1 MQTIFSELMGVP
13 LLALVYA
20 KVLLD
25 VAPQPAVLAGLAL
38 GMIAVL
44 CGVVLVIAII
54 AFFVIRAIKKNREG
68 GKQSRAD

>member
-1 MQTIFSELMGVP
+1 MQTIFSELMGCTASCP
-13 LLALVYA
+13 CIRKGTPRCRAA
-20 KVLLD
+20 
-25 VAPQPAVLAGLAL
+25 PAVLAGLAL